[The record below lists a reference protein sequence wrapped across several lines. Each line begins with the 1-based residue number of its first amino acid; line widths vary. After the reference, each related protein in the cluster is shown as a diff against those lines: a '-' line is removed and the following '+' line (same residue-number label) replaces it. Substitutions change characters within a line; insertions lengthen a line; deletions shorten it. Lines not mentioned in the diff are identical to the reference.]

1 MKWIIRCSAAVF
13 ALTVSVSNG
22 GAAGPKISDMTGGNK
37 HNLSSLNTN
46 VTYKAD
52 PSDPRGREICI
63 FCHTPHNSRPQTTLW
78 NRKDP
83 TATFGHYS
91 SSTLVISRAGVPSS
105 YGEPTGSSRL
115 CLSCH
120 DGVTAGGVSLGDILT
135 GGPINMGAND
145 RITGRALFDAEKIRS
160 GHHPV
165 SFVYNAAVL
174 NAIQSDPVKA
184 AESYS
189 LPTLPQV
196 KLDREERMQCT
207 TCHNPHQNQS
217 TEEVYTIPPN
227 NGRKIAPFWVYG
239 ATGNAITDHD
249 AVCLTCHNLTSSP
262 FR

>member
-1 MKWIIRCSAAVF
+1 MKSV
-13 ALTVSVSNG
+13 TVSLLVFSLAISAIAS
-22 GAAGPKISDMTGGNK
+22 AAGPKISDSVLGGNK

-63 FCHTPHNSRPQTTLW
+63 FCHTPHNAAPQTTLW
-78 NRKDP
+78 NRRDP

-91 SSTLVISRAGVPSS
+91 SSSLVISRSGVPSS

-120 DGVTAGGVSLGDILT
+120 DGVTAGGVSLGDVLS
-135 GGPINMGAND
+135 GPIYMGIND
-145 RITGRALFDAEKIRS
+145 KITGIALFDTSKIRS

-174 NAIQSDPVKA
+174 NAIQSDPVKSS
-184 AESYS
+184 ENYMLPS
-189 LPTLPQV
+189 LQEV
-196 KLDREERMQCT
+196 KVDREERMQCT

-217 TEEVYTIPPN
+217 TEETYPIPPN
-227 NGRKIAPFWVYG
+227 VGRKIAPFWVYG
-239 ATGNAITDHD
+239 GKGNATDDRD
-249 AVCLTCHNLTSSP
+249 AVCLTCHNLTAGP